1 MEGEKTSVAGLQKLV
16 PHDTFYV
23 QTTERGIVAYDTST
37 QVVVEVMNARSR
49 ELECI
54 CITQAGLYSSVWEP
68 VLL

>member
-1 MEGEKTSVAGLQKLV
+1 MEGEKPSVPGLQKLV
-16 PHDTFYV
+16 PHGTLYV
-23 QTTERGIVAYDTST
+23 QATEGGIVAYDTST
-37 QVVVEVMNARSR
+37 QVVVEVMNARSE